1 MGRTNDVINTIER
14 QLVTHIVETKFEDLP
29 PEVIDYCKLLI
40 IDSLGVTFPGSQ
52 APGCQQ
58 VVDMAKQWG
67 GESGS
72 TILISGYKSA
82 PPLAALANSAMMH
95 ALDFDDTLD
104 ASALHTF
111 VSVLPAALAAAESL
125 GNVDGK
131 TFLLAL
137 ALGVDTI
144 CRISL
149 GIKRPLSWIRTAT
162 CGTFGAAA
170 SAGKL
175 MNLDNDSMSN
185 ALGLAYSQTS
195 GNAQGLLE
203 GKLVKRMQPG
213 FSAMSGVISAFLA
226 RSGVTGSSRFLEGEY
241 GFYNLYER
249 GEYDAAPLV
258 EKLGEHFTI
267 MDLSIKPY
275 PSCRMTHAT
284 IDAALNM
291 RKKIGSDFEKI
302 DEIAVSVSEMVTGMV
317 GKPFVIGTNPQVD
330 AQFSIPYTTACALI
344 KGKVLLKD
352 FDDETIMD
360 KSVNILAKRVRV
372 ASDKNLPAK
381 DIMHSKLSVKMKDGR
396 FFEERIDIPSG
407 NPGNP
412 MTMQQCQ
419 EKFRQCIDYSNIEIP
434 PSRTEELLSSIE
446 KIEILDNVHAI
457 IDLMKVA

>member
-1 MGRTNDVINTIER
+1 MDKVNDGIITIEE
-14 QLVTHIVETKFEDLP
+14 QLVAHIVETKFEDLP
-29 PEVIDYCKLLI
+29 PEVIHYCKLLI
-40 IDSLGVTFPGSQ
+40 VDSLGVTFPGSR

-67 GESGS
+67 GESGA
-72 TILISGYKSA
+72 TILISRYKSA
-82 PPLAALANSAMMH
+82 PPLAALANSTMMH

-104 ASALHTF
+104 ALALHTF

-131 TFLLAL
+131 TFILAL
-137 ALGVDTI
+137 TIGVETI

-170 SAGKL
+170 SVGKI
-175 MNLDNDSMSN
+175 MGLDNESMSN

-249 GEYDAAPLV
+249 GEYDLAPLV
-258 EKLGEHFTI
+258 EKLGDHFTI

-284 IDAALNM
+284 IDAALKM
-291 RKKIGSDFEKI
+291 RKNIGTDFDKI
-302 DEIAVSVSEMVTGMV
+302 DEISVSVSEMVTEMV

-330 AQFSIPYTTACALI
+330 AQFSIPYTTACALV
-344 KGKVLLKD
+344 KGKVLLSD
-352 FDDETIMD
+352 FDEENIMD
-360 KSVNILAKRVRV
+360 KKINILANRVIV
-372 ASDKNLPAK
+372 ASDKHLPVK
-381 DIMHSKLSVKMKDGR
+381 DILHSKLSVKMINGQ
-396 FFEERIDIPSG
+396 FFEETIDIPFG

-419 EKFRQCIDYSNIEIP
+419 DKFRQCIDYSNIKIDGA
-434 PSRTEELLSSIE
+434 RTAELLL
-446 KIEILDNVHAI
+446 KIEQLETLKDVQSI
-457 IDLMKVA
+457 IDLMKVM